1 MLNEVVAKNKR
12 TFPYHKKAKRLSDI
26 QKSITFSTTAV
37 LKMADELLL
46 TQNKSRSLDLRKV
59 TSYNVDPVPLLGTAS
74 HNQTSSER
82 ENLS

>member
-59 TSYNVDPVPLLGTAS
+59 TGYTVDPVPWLGTAS

-82 ENLS
+82 ESLS

>member
-26 QKSITFSTTAV
+26 QKSITFSTTAL

-46 TQNKSRSLDLRKV
+46 TQNKSRSLDLRKL
-59 TSYNVDPVPLLGTAS
+59 TGYTVDPVLLLETAS